1 MRHIDR
7 KEMSENNNILEG
19 TKILSLT
26 DANGHQREFVREA
39 EKEAEGFKLKY
50 YMWLSRLFIFFS
62 VISLSIFMSSSLA
75 LFKLAPQVSVEPF
88 LIIKQDTSDGIVRYE
103 PISYTMASKNQLMET
118 FVRQYVLM
126 RNTIIADEKEMQTR
140 WFPGGM
146 MNFLSSDYV
155 FGQFSA
161 YRDSI
166 WSRII
171 DAEMVREVEIISIGK
186 LGGEKSPVWKVD
198 FKTYDL
204 STNMRNQNTR
214 ALILSTR
221 YWTASVTAYFLR
233 GREFVGL
240 RLINPI
246 GFTVTR
252 YSQTEVEIY

>member
-1 MRHIDR
+1 M
-7 KEMSENNNILEG
+7 
-19 TKILSLT
+19 LSLT
-26 DANGHQREFVREA
+26 DANGRHKEFVSEV
-39 EKEAEGFKLKY
+39 EKEVSGFKLKY
-50 YMWLSRLFIFFS
+50 YMWLSRLFILFAA
-62 VISLSIFMSSSLA
+62 VSLLIFMSSSLA

-103 PISYTMASKNQLMET
+103 PISYKMASKNQLMET
-118 FVRQYVLM
+118 FVRQYVLL

-155 FGQFSA
+155 FGQFST

-166 WSRII
+166 WSKII

-204 STNMRNQNTR
+204 STTRRNQNTR

-252 YSQTEVEIY
+252 YSQTEVEIF

>member
-1 MRHIDR
+1 
-7 KEMSENNNILEG
+7 MSDLNNMLEG

-26 DANGHQREFVREA
+26 DANGRAHEFISETEQ
-39 EKEAEGFKLKY
+39 EKAGFKLKY
-50 YMWLSRLFIFFS
+50 YMWLSRLFILFAI
-62 VISLSIFMSSSLA
+62 VSLLVFLSTSLA
-75 LFKLAPQVSVEPF
+75 IFKLAPQVTVEPF
-88 LIIKQDTSDGIVRYE
+88 LIINQDTSDGIVRAE
-103 PISYTMASKNQLMET
+103 AITNRMASKNQLMET
-118 FVRQYVLM
+118 FVRQYVLL

-166 WSRII
+166 WSKII

-204 STNMRNQNTR
+204 STTMRNQNTR

-252 YSQTEVEIY
+252 YSQTEVEIF

>member
-1 MRHIDR
+1 
-7 KEMSENNNILEG
+7 MSEKDNILEG
-19 TKILSLT
+19 TRILSIT
-26 DANGHQREFVREA
+26 DANGRHKEFISEV
-39 EKEAEGFKLKY
+39 EKEVSGFKLTY
-50 YMWLSRLFIFFS
+50 YMWLSRLFIFFA
-62 VISLSIFMSSSLA
+62 VISLAVFMSSSLA

-88 LIIKQDTSDGIVRYE
+88 LIIRQDTSDGIVRYE

-118 FVRQYVLM
+118 FVRQYVML

-146 MNFLSSDYV
+146 VNFLSSDYV

-161 YRDSI
+161 YRESV
-166 WSRII
+166 WEKII
-171 DAEMVREVEIISIGK
+171 DAEFVREVEIISIGK
-186 LGGEKSPVWKVD
+186 LGGKKSPVWKVD

-204 STNMRNQNTR
+204 STTMRNQTTR

-233 GREFVGL
+233 TREFVGL

-252 YSQTEVEIY
+252 YSQTEVEIF

>member
-1 MRHIDR
+1 
-7 KEMSENNNILEG
+7 
-19 TKILSLT
+19 
-26 DANGHQREFVREA
+26 
-39 EKEAEGFKLKY
+39 
-50 YMWLSRLFIFFS
+50 MWLSRLFIFFS

-118 FVRQYVLM
+118 FVRQYVLL

-155 FGQFSA
+155 FGQFST
-161 YRDSI
+161 YRDSV

-171 DAEMVREVEIISIGK
+171 DADMVREVEIISIGK

-214 ALILSTR
+214 ALILNTR